1 MHRVR
6 RWVSVAAAATL
17 MIMLLA
23 GSVPAQETETGMDLR
38 SVSYKSQLKRDPF
51 DIPDFDGEGK
61 RSTRELDLATTILV
75 GVVKMPEGYTAFVED
90 ENGDSY
96 ALAKGDPV
104 WRGRVSTIDEGAL
117 VAWVRNGEL
126 RQRIRLEL
134 VKEGD

>member
-6 RWVSVAAAATL
+6 RWASITSSATL
-17 MIMLLA
+17 MIILLA
-23 GSVPAQETETGMDLR
+23 GSVMAQEAESGMELR

-51 DIPDFDGEGK
+51 NIPDFDGEGK
-61 RSTRELDLATTILV
+61 RSTRELDLATTTLV

-96 ALAKGDPV
+96 TLAKGDPI
-104 WRGRVSTIDEGAL
+104 WRGRVSTIDEEAL